1 MRFISSIML
10 FSSVFALPL
19 AGCGNG
25 GGGGDASLEVG
36 ITAQALQVTP
46 PSSAGSGATTQRH
59 LVITVDQV
67 KLHVAATGADDDSA
81 HDTDTDTDTGR
92 SGWKMAF
99 SGSTEVDLFD
109 ATSTEA
115 LLSSIVVPAGKITQ
129 VRLVLAGAKL
139 VEGATTTAV
148 TCPSCLETGLK
159 IILGGKVDVVEGDR
173 LHLQLDF
180 DQATSLTHDET
191 GYRLAP
197 VIKLVNA
204 HED

>member
-81 HDTDTDTDTGR
+81 HDTDTDTGR